1 MDQVRSLRSL
11 GPPNIMPK
19 NGQYMRIHITG
30 NAGSGKSTFAK
41 NIGDILGLHVYGLD
55 NIVWKEG
62 WEKTPL
68 HERKNLEDELAA
80 KPQWIIEGV
89 SSIARQAADITI
101 FLDFPRSVCYLRCV
115 KRNWRYLFRSRPGL
129 PDNCPEIKIIPT
141 LVKIIWQFPYMAKP
155 IIMNEMD
162 MSNKGGITIS
172 SNEEMSQFIS
182 KLRHKNALQL
192 TVKAERSG
200 AFIVN

>member
-1 MDQVRSLRSL
+1 VLCL
-11 GPPNIMPK
+11 KIGK
-19 NGQYMRIHITG
+19 YMRIHITG

-55 NIVWKEG
+55 KIVWKEG

-68 HERKNLEDELAA
+68 HERKSLEEEISE

-115 KRNWRYLFRSRPGL
+115 KRNWRYLFSSRPGL

-141 LVKIIWQFPYMAKP
+141 LAKIIWQFPYMAKP
-155 IIMNEMD
+155 IIINEMD
-162 MSNKGGITIS
+162 MENKRIITIS
-172 SNEEMSQFIS
+172 SNDKISQFVK
-182 KLRHKNALQL
+182 KLRHNKKLKRDFA
-192 TVKAERSG
+192 S
-200 AFIVN
+200 IIIC